1 MKKIKKETKT
11 KNVEKKQKVEKN
23 NNIKQ
28 TNNVKTKK
36 KFKIDKQKVKL
47 VFKILLIIFVV
58 IIIACMV
65 GAGLFL
71 SSIVKNAP
79 EFDPNNLYQQEST
92 ILYDSE
98 GKIIAKLGT
107 EKREKITF
115 EEMPEV
121 LVDAIIATE
130 DSRFFQHNGFD
141 LPRFLKASMGQLMG
155 QDAGGASTL
164 TMQISKNSFSKS
176 TVATGIAGIKRK
188 FTDIYMS
195 IFKIEKNYTKKEI
208 IEFYANYNFLG
219 GTSVINGGAYG
230 VEQACLTYFGKSA
243 KDINLAEAAL
253 IAGLFQAPYSY
264 DPYLYPEDAEE
275 RRQTVLYLMERH
287 GYITAAQREIA
298 EQLTVDKLILKEP
311 TSTGGEY
318 QHFIDMVVTDVIDVY
333 AEQGI
338 EVNPYDTPMEI
349 WTTMDRTK
357 QDHINS
363 IMTGTESPVTGSI
376 YEWQN
381 DVVDAGISV
390 IDVNT
395 GAIVA
400 IGGGRKSDGLRQF
413 NNATMIERQIGST
426 AKPLYDYGPGIE
438 YNNWSTYTPFTDEP
452 HTYSNGIKIS
462 NWNYRYNG
470 FLTLR
475 ESVMGSWNI
484 PALKAFQSVSKSN
497 IKDFVLKLGLSPEL
511 EDGVIHEAHAL
522 GGYNGE
528 SPLTLSA
535 AYAAFANGG
544 YYIKPYSFTKAVFR
558 DTGETYE
565 TKVQKT
571 RAMGADTAYM
581 IADVLVSTA
590 PSALGRYSYVNGVT
604 YGAKTG
610 TTNFTDNIF
619 KQYNLPSNAVNDI
632 WVAGISPKYS
642 IAVWYG
648 YDQIYSDYYN
658 VISSGQNSRIFQAI
672 AKGIFTEH
680 GSFSKPSNVVS
691 VTVEKETYPAMLPSE
706 FTPKDKKTTELF
718 KRGTEPTDVSNR
730 FAKLENVSNLKAE
743 IVDDKI
749 KLTWDEIETPD
760 AIDND
765 YLKSYFKS
773 LYKSESDQKKYLDER
788 LAYNKNT
795 FGELGYNVY
804 LKDEKGE
811 LKLLEFTKDNNYTMT
826 PDSTADYTFV
836 VKTSYSKFKDNIS
849 SGKEVTAKYEIFVI
863 DISLNGNTN
872 ITLQTGDTYTD
883 AGVKVLQN
891 NIDVT
896 KDATITKKIIRN
908 TDKKVV
914 NNIDTKIK
922 GSYTI
927 TYDVKYKD
935 ISKIFTRNI
944 TINEKP
950 TVPTNPSTGNNNTT
964 DGNTNNNNSTNNG
977 NNNNGNTTS
986 GNTSGIT
993 NNNANV
999 GNNNTDN
1006 YNGNTNN

>member
-1 MKKIKKETKT
+1 MKKIKKENKT
-11 KNVEKKQKVEKN
+11 NNVVKK
-23 NNIKQ
+23 NNIKDNKE
-28 TNNVKTKK
+28 TKKNTIKSNNEGTKK
-36 KFKIDKQKVKL
+36 KFKINKQKVKFA
-47 VFKILLIIFVV
+47 FKILLIIFVV
-58 IIIACMV
+58 IMLLCMI

-71 SSIVKNAP
+71 ASIVKNAP

-176 TVATGIAGIKRK
+176 TVATGLAGIKRK

-287 GYITAAQREIA
+287 GYITP
-298 EQLTVDKLILKEP
+298 EQGEVAKQLSVDKLILDEP
-311 TSTGGEY
+311 ESTGGEY
-318 QHFIDMVVTDVIDVY
+318 QHFIDMVVSDVIDVY

-338 EVNPYDTPMEI
+338 EINPYDTPMEI

-357 QDHINS
+357 QDHVNS
-363 IMTGTESPVTGSI
+363 IMTGTKSPVTGYV

-400 IGGGRKSDGLRQF
+400 IGGGRRSDGLRQF

-452 HTYSNGIKIS
+452 HTYSNGLKIS

-565 TKVQKT
+565 TKIQKT

-619 KQYNLPSNAVNDI
+619 REYKLPSNAVNDI

-648 YDQIYSDYYN
+648 YDKIYSDYYN

-730 FAKLENVSNLKAE
+730 FAKLDNVSNLKAE
-743 IVDDKI
+743 IINDKI
-749 KLTWDEIETPD
+749 QITWDPIETPD
-760 AIDND
+760 AIDTD
-765 YLKSYFKS
+765 YLKAYFKN
-773 LYKSESDQKKYLDER
+773 LYKTESDQKKYLDER

-795 FGELGYNVY
+795 LGDLGYNVY

-811 LKLLEFTKDNNYTMT
+811 LKLLGFTKENNYTMSPEIT
-826 PDSTADYTFV
+826 DDYTFV
-836 VKTSYSKFKDNIS
+836 VKSCYSKFQDNIS

-863 DISLNGNTN
+863 DMSLKGNTN
-872 ITLQTGDTYTD
+872 VILQTGDTYND
-883 AGVKVLQN
+883 EGILVLEN
-891 NIDVT
+891 NVDVT
-896 KDATITKKIIRN
+896 KSAEIKKKIIRN
-908 TDKKVV
+908 SDKKEVTA
-914 NNIDTKIK
+914 IDTKLK
-922 GSYTI
+922 GTYAI
-927 TYDVKYKD
+927 TYEVKYKD
-935 ISKIFTRNI
+935 VSKVFTRNI
-944 TINEKP
+944 TINEK
-950 TVPTNPSTGNNNTT
+950 TVVPNTPSTEPTT
-964 DGNTNNNNSTNNG
+964 PGTNSGTGTTTNNSYRRN
-977 NNNNGNTTS
+977 
-986 GNTSGIT
+986 
-993 NNNANV
+993 
-999 GNNNTDN
+999 
-1006 YNGNTNN
+1006 